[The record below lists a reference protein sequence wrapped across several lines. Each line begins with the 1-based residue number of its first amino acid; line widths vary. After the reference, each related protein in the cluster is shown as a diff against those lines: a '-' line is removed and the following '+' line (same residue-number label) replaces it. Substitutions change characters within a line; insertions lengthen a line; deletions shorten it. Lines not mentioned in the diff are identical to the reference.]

1 MKNVNNHS
9 LALFDTALRELR
21 NSLLTMSSIAQ
32 RNLES
37 AGRGLLDRNSTLCSL
52 VIGEDDEVDEL
63 ERLIDREAM
72 EILIRYSP
80 LAQDLR
86 VVLASMRIA
95 SNLERVSD
103 QAVTVARRA
112 RKMNKQPEAALCK
125 TIEPVLQLSKEL
137 IRDCMKAFAEGNVP
151 LALSVIARDREL
163 DRRHRTLTKE
173 FTRAMEVHPVD
184 IRTHL
189 HLTFIVRA
197 LERVGDHAV
206 NIAEDV
212 VFIEQGEDIRHVHET
227 GEAKRRTQVTA
238 APLN

>member
-1 MKNVNNHS
+1 MKTPSHHS
-9 LALFDTALRELR
+9 LALFDNALRELR

-72 EILIRYSP
+72 EILIRFSP

-103 QAVTVARRA
+103 QAVTIARRA

-137 IRDCMKAFAEGNVP
+137 IRDAMKAFAEGSVQ
-151 LALSVIARDREL
+151 LALTVIARDREL
-163 DRRHRTLTKE
+163 DRRHRALTKE
-173 FTRAMEVHPVD
+173 FTRAMEVQPVD
-184 IRTHL
+184 IRTYL

-212 VFIEQGEDIRHVHET
+212 VFIEQGEDIRHVHEAA
-227 GEAKRRTQVTA
+227 ENRRRAEVTT

>member
-1 MKNVNNHS
+1 MNVNSHS
-9 LALFDTALRELR
+9 LAFFDTALRELR

-52 VIGEDDEVDEL
+52 VIGDDDEVDDL

-72 EILIRYSP
+72 EILLRFSP
-80 LAQDLR
+80 VAQDLR

-103 QAVTVARRA
+103 QAVTIARRA

-125 TIEPVLQLSKEL
+125 TIEPVLQMSKEL
-137 IRDCMKAFAEGNVP
+137 IRDSMKAFAEGNVP
-151 LALSVIARDREL
+151 LALSVISRDREL
-163 DRRHRTLTKE
+163 DRRHRALTKE
-173 FTRAMEVHPVD
+173 FTRAMEVDPGN

-197 LERVGDHAV
+197 FERVGDHAV

-212 VFIEQGEDIRHVHET
+212 VFIEQGEDIRHAHES
-227 GEAKRRTQVTA
+227 GETKRKTSITI
-238 APLN
+238 APVN

>member
-1 MKNVNNHS
+1 MNVNSHS
-9 LALFDTALRELR
+9 LAFFDTALRELR

-37 AGRGLLDRNSTLCSL
+37 AGRGLLDRNTTLCSL
-52 VIGEDDEVDEL
+52 VIGDDDEVDDL

-72 EILIRYSP
+72 EILLRFSP
-80 LAQDLR
+80 VAQDLR

-103 QAVTVARRA
+103 QAVTIARRA
-112 RKMNKQPEAALCK
+112 RKMNKHPEAALCK
-125 TIEPVLQLSKEL
+125 TIEPVLQMSKEL
-137 IRDCMKAFAEGNVP
+137 IRDTMKAFAEGNVP
-151 LALSVIARDREL
+151 LALTVISRDRDL
-163 DRRHRTLTKE
+163 DRRYRSLTKE
-173 FTRAMEVHPVD
+173 FTRAMETDHAN

-212 VFIEQGEDIRHVHET
+212 VFIEQGEDIRHAHDSGET
-227 GEAKRRTQVTA
+227 KRKTSITI
-238 APLN
+238 APVN